1 MKNTKITFCKKV
13 YLVCFHLRRIKD
25 RKIAIF
31 IGNLKYKKREIF
43 FLYRI

>member
-1 MKNTKITFCKKV
+1 MLLSEKE
-13 YLVCFHLRRIKD
+13 KD

-43 FLYRI
+43 FLVQDLMQIHKYKIHFNI